1 MGTIKVLTILGT
13 RPEAI
18 KLAPV
23 IRALE
28 ARPGAFVSRVC
39 ATAQHR
45 ELLDQALVPL
55 GITPDLDLDLMVPGQ
70 TLAGLTAR
78 AVAELDVVL
87 ASERPDVVLV
97 QGDTTAFCGALAA
110 FYHKVLVGHVEAGLR
125 TGDRHAPFPE
135 EVNRRFISQVADYH
149 FAPTMG
155 AANALHATGID
166 PARVFVTGN
175 TVVDALLWMRDRVR
189 AQTPA
194 GMDALLAELEDR
206 GVVLVTGHRR
216 ESFGEGFEQI
226 CFAIR
231 EVADRFPEVVFI
243 YPVHLNPSVREP
255 VLRIL
260 GGHPRIRLLEPLP
273 YDAFTWLFDR
283 ATIVLTDSGGVQEEA
298 PTLGKPVLVMREVTE
313 RPEGIDAGNALLVG
327 ARREGIVGA
336 VAGLLESP
344 EKRAAMG
351 HVNNPYGDGHAAE
364 RIVGILEGIVPAGGY
379 FGGGPC

>member
-1 MGTIKVLTILGT
+1 
-13 RPEAI
+13 
-18 KLAPV
+18 
-23 IRALE
+23 
-28 ARPGAFVSRVC
+28 
-39 ATAQHR
+39 
-45 ELLDQALVPL
+45 
-55 GITPDLDLDLMVPGQ
+55 
-70 TLAGLTAR
+70 
-78 AVAELDVVL
+78 
-87 ASERPDVVLV
+87 
-97 QGDTTAFCGALAA
+97 
-110 FYHKVLVGHVEAGLR
+110 
-125 TGDRHAPFPE
+125 
-135 EVNRRFISQVADYH
+135 
-149 FAPTMG
+149 
-155 AANALHATGID
+155 
-166 PARVFVTGN
+166 
-175 TVVDALLWMRDRVR
+175 
-189 AQTPA
+189 
-194 GMDALLAELEDR
+194 
-206 GVVLVTGHRR
+206 
-216 ESFGEGFEQI
+216 
-226 CFAIR
+226 
-231 EVADRFPEVVFI
+231 VFI